1 MRRFFSNPFMLKELR
16 QLTRSRM
23 VVLSL
28 LLCLGAE
35 VVALWVA
42 PAKGVMNNTGSAL
55 FDFLT
60 VLYALAAVLLLP
72 INVFFRTCRERGGPG
87 EPSDLVLATPLS
99 SAQVVDGKILSATAV
114 SLMFATALLPFGVAA
129 YTLHGLVLSA
139 AFGTTAVVFAFSV
152 LSVTFVLT
160 VATLRASR
168 VVRWLAVLVFG
179 LVFFGAM
186 IPASEMLLTAD
197 GGIPWI
203 WIFVLLSLA
212 ALFRGVAIEL
222 LAPERAERS
231 IHLRLTAVVLTVG
244 WSVWAVATYGIRSS
258 EANGTFCWLI
268 GWHLFLFALA
278 MATRF
283 GYSRRQLS
291 ERRFWPLATGA
302 LNGAVFALAGVFLC
316 AALDAPWFASALSGV
331 RDCADFP
338 CSKPCHDVLFGIRFA
353 AFAAYFTAAVLTC
366 RFLWRQVCRWRALPP
381 SLVPYFGVVLMVVGS
396 AALSCVETYCGF
408 SMTFVRFPKELNVLD
423 EPVSSLVAG
432 CVAFA
437 VAALANLPAALKTLR
452 LRWQPQGESNSST
465 KHEKLV
471 S

>member
-28 LLCLGAE
+28 LLSLGAE

-42 PAKGVMNNTGSAL
+42 PAKGVMNDTGSDL
-55 FDFLT
+55 FAFLT

-186 IPASEMLLTAD
+186 IPAGGILLTAD

-222 LAPERAERS
+222 LAPEGAERS

-316 AALDAPWFASALSGV
+316 AALDAPWFVSVL
-331 RDCADFP
+331 
-338 CSKPCHDVLFGIRFA
+338 CSKPCRDVLFGIRFA
-353 AFAAYFTAAVLTC
+353 ALAAYFTAAVLTC

-381 SLVPYFGVVLMVVGS
+381 SLVPFFGVVLMVVGS
-396 AALSCVETYCGF
+396 AALSYVETYCGF

-423 EPVSSLVAG
+423 KPVSSLVAG